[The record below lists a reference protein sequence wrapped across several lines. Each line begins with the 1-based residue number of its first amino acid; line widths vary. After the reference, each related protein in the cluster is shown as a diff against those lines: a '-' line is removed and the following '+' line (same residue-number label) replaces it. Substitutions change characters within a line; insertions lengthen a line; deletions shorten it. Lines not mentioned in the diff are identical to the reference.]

1 MPNFG
6 YHLAR
11 LNGRLRRRIYR
22 ARLPRIVR
30 HPVRSTRGVM
40 FDVFSYS
47 GESTL
52 PEQVASIR
60 SFLRHVGR
68 PKRFTVVSDGSHT
81 DRSVRLLKEVDA
93 SVQVRL
99 PRQAIPNAFPEK
111 LRSYLATHPTGKQ
124 LALIMSLPEDG
135 PCLYVDSD
143 VLFFDNGADLIAK
156 AADRNSPAY
165 YLLDC
170 QFSGDPRLLR
180 DPTERNEPINTGVL
194 LLFKQLDWSISI
206 RRFLELEGEPNFFT
220 NQTMTHLALH
230 ANGAVCFDPAKY
242 VLQLDDQ
249 FVYADRY
256 ASASLALRH
265 YVNPVRHKFWT
276 SLKLEQHHA

>member
-11 LNGRLRRRIYR
+11 LNGNLRRRIYR
-22 ARLPRIVR
+22 ALLPWIVGR
-30 HPVRSTRGVM
+30 PVNPPGSIAL
-40 FDVFSYS
+40 DVFSYS
-47 GESTL
+47 GESTV
-52 PEQVASIR
+52 PEQIASIR
-60 SFLRHVGR
+60 SFLRNVGR
-68 PKRFTVVSDGSHT
+68 PRRFTVVSDGSHS
-81 DRSVRLLKEVDA
+81 DRSVRLLKSADECVTVRMPKQTA
-93 SVQVRL
+93 SNIL
-99 PRQAIPNAFPEK
+99 PEK
-111 LRSYLATHPTGKQ
+111 LRRYLETHDTGKQ

-135 PCLYVDSD
+135 PSLYVDSD
-143 VLFFDNGADLIAK
+143 VLFFNGGVDVIAR
-156 AADRNSPAY
+156 AADRGLPGY

-180 DPTERNEPINTGVL
+180 DANEQSEPVNTGVL
-194 LLFKQLDWSISI
+194 LLFDQLDWSVSI

-220 NQTMTHLALH
+220 NQTMTHLAMH
-230 ANGAVCFDPAKY
+230 ANGARRFDPAKY

-256 ASASLALRH
+256 AGAALALRH

-276 SLKLEQHHA
+276 SLRF